1 MWCSHPVS
9 ISLPFIIRCLISFL
23 MATNNSNLSSLEV
36 ISLNCQGLRSPDS
49 RDTMFSWL
57 NCCKVDIL
65 CLQETHSVSQTK
77 FEGWVKAAQDA
88 GVLSC
93 NYSCVSSSGRHR
105 SCGVAIFYNSCL
117 SLSSC
122 ARDQHSPLLCAQLT
136 SNSTTFQVCNIYGS
150 NKAKDGDVF
159 FESLYPVLDLDLPCI
174 LCGDF
179 NTMVDPYMDRQ
190 GCNPTSPWAYNWSR
204 TLTNLMSCY
213 NLQDIWWVKH
223 PSDYAFTWQ

>member
-1 MWCSHPVS
+1 
-9 ISLPFIIRCLISFL
+9 
-23 MATNNSNLSSLEV
+23 
-36 ISLNCQGLRSPDS
+36 
-49 RDTMFSWL
+49 MFSWL

-88 GVLSC
+88 GVLSP

-150 NKAKDGDVF
+150 NKAKDGNVF